1 MSSHN
6 NLNQQQKNLAFQQEL
21 SLLSTRRTELFV
33 DSWLAEKVGQL
44 ASILA
49 CLSSPK
55 DTVYRYVKPAGWKG
69 SGKWCI
75 VSPEADVFGNLGT
88 LQC

>member
-1 MSSHN
+1 M
-6 NLNQQQKNLAFQQEL
+6 
-21 SLLSTRRTELFV
+21 LSTRRTELFV

-55 DTVYRYVKPAGWKG
+55 DTVYRYVKQAGWKG

-75 VSPEADVFGNLGT
+75 VLPEADLFGNLGT
-88 LQC
+88 FQC